1 MTKGKH
7 QQPSADAEK
16 DDPSLLGKAGNAVG
30 DKIRGAFS
38 KDKMLQAAH
47 EIHGALE
54 HGNTELANMLLHGH
68 PAPVYANAMSP
79 NMPQEEAATSSVSEG
94 PNSKAELGPVDAAMA
109 RLNTSPESEASKEMV
124 TSHGPA
130 VKETGVVDQ
139 RMEALQAMEE
149 VHEPQQ
155 EMSK

>member
-1 MTKGKH
+1 MAKGK
-7 QQPSADAEK
+7 QQPSPEPEK
-16 DDPSLLGKAGNAVG
+16 DDPSLLDKVGKAVG
-30 DKIRGAFS
+30 GKVRGAFS

-79 NMPQEEAATSSVSEG
+79 NTPQQEAVTPIGNEVSSPVE
-94 PNSKAELGPVDAAMA
+94 PGPVDAAMA
-109 RLNTSPESEASKEMV
+109 KLNAPSTVAATQEMV
-124 TSHGPA
+124 TSHGPSS
-130 VKETGVVDQ
+130 KETGVVDQ

-149 VHEPQQ
+149 TQEPEQ
-155 EMSK
+155 EQSK